1 MVTLEILVSSGLS
14 EAPVLLRGY
23 TFSVCSLSLQI
34 FLSFQWI
41 SQASPF
47 LLAMEN

>member
-14 EAPVLLRGY
+14 EASVLLQGY
-23 TFSVCSLSLQI
+23 TFSACSLSLQT

-41 SQASPF
+41 SQASPL
-47 LLAMEN
+47 LLALEN